1 MIKLKI
7 DEEEYI
13 LADTWEEVTFGQYID
28 ILVINDNKFNDLIKS
43 IKIIAALSDNPA
55 SLEKALNKVTLDE
68 LSELTAIIGWI
79 SSDFTEVA
87 NKSEKSDKFLI
98 DGKEYVIKKN
108 YNKLTIGEMAS
119 LEELMKT
126 GLYNN
131 QELAIAILL
140 REVVNGVEKEFN
152 DEDFYYVLT
161 DLKNKIKIVEVYNY
175 IMAFLNGE
183 KTSTIKVTKSFS
195 VVKV

>member
-43 IKIIAALSDNPA
+43 IKIIAALSDNPV

-68 LSELTAIIGWI
+68 LSELTAIIEWV

-161 DLKNKIKIVEVYNY
+161 DLKYKIKLVEVYNY